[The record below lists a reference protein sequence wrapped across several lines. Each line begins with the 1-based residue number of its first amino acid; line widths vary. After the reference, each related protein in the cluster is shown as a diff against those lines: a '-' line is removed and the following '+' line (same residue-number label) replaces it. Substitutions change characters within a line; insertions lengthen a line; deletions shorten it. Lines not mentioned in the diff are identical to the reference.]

1 MSVAVTAWEVAVSS
15 CAKDHCYLKF
25 TDVTDVLMANVS
37 IASGGSAGCT
47 DSEPNYRYERSVV
60 LKGIGT
66 EGESKSVRIIENLKP
81 FTRYEFTISGTST
94 VTAQTRPGM
103 SRGLPVCF

>member
-1 MSVAVTAWEVAVSS
+1 MSVAVESWEVTVHS
-15 CAKDHCYLKF
+15 CTQNDCSLAF
-25 TDVTDVLMANVS
+25 TDVTDVFMANVS

-47 DSEPNYRYERSVV
+47 DSEQNYRYERSVV
-60 LKGIGT
+60 LKGIGAV
-66 EGESKSVRIIENLKP
+66 GESHVTLIEGLKP
-81 FTRYEFTISGTST
+81 YTRYEFTISGTST